1 MSGNL
6 WTYLGALLIMG
17 GLCMVYSWKLEA
29 DRAAEL
35 ERKVELLEERIHAD
49 DAVMAQR
56 DKARKEAEQK
66 AREQRDEI
74 QKAFEGLDD
83 DELLCRLHGLCAKSS
98 DTGNSNGTAS
108 KPADGMSDSSHSG
121 GHE

>member
-83 DELLCRLHGLCAKSS
+83 DELLCRLHGLCSKSANS
-98 DTGNSNGTAS
+98 RNTDAATG
-108 KPADGMSDSSHSG
+108 KPASGMPATSKTG
-121 GHE
+121 GHD